1 MSIYKIVKGNSFKLH
16 IEMQKAYISQN
27 KQMLEDLDM
36 TQVSNLRIELTD
48 MFGDNIPLF
57 VKPGQS
63 PYIFCKQ
70 DGSKV
75 VLSSKEVAL
84 TFPSTLDEGT
94 YGIRI
99 SGKYNGNDFCSIERN
114 LIAIVSHNSKTHI
127 PLGIVEGEQGGLY
140 NTKYWLELNS
150 FDEADVDN
158 TNVWLDAS
166 PSVIVYDG
174 NEHTVKLSWTA
185 KKQGQDVVPSSI
197 KIIDGS
203 NVIVPD
209 DSAKSVEVK
218 RTEVGNYAFH
228 MLAVIDGKTF
238 EATASVTIGAKAMYG
253 ASSAF
258 TVDALDI
265 SKLQGSNAT
274 LVNQEITVTT
284 TDEADTVWFVSDVP
298 LRFIQANI
306 EAELKETIKSGLYYY
321 QSAPLVAG
329 ENTYTIKSK

>member
-1 MSIYKIVKGNSFKLH
+1 MMWAKLPFLLHTLALFINRPQSMNIPTSLKNKLLPQKHILIFAIINVKIIIMSIYKIVKGNSFKLH

-99 SGKYNGNDFCSIERN
+99 TGKYNGNDFCSIERN

-140 NTKYWLELNS
+140 NAKYWMELNTR
-150 FDEADVDN
+150 EE
-158 TNVWLDAS
+158 
-166 PSVIVYDG
+166 VI
-174 NEHTVKLSWTA
+174 
-185 KKQGQDVVPSSI
+185 
-197 KIIDGS
+197 
-203 NVIVPD
+203 
-209 DSAKSVEVK
+209 KS
-218 RTEVGNYAFH
+218 Y
-228 MLAVIDGKTF
+228 
-238 EATASVTIGAKAMYG
+238 YG
-253 ASSAF
+253 ALA
-258 TVDALDI
+258 TQDANSVNLEY
-265 SKLQGSNAT
+265 LQSFSGALSGQTIN
-274 LVNQEITVTT
+274 VTT
-284 TDEADTVWFVSDVP
+284 TDTEDIIWIVSSTP
-298 LRFIQANI
+298 LSFMQGGLPLDMHLTKLD
-306 EAELKETIKSGLYYY
+306 ELYYY
-321 QSAPLVAG
+321 SSDELIPG
-329 ENTYTIKSK
+329 ESVIAIV